1 MTEYQK
7 KRDQIEAALQQMRA
21 ATRAKTHARWRR
33 RAVALT
39 IALRKQEQEQ
49 EQEQG
54 R

>member
-1 MTEYQK
+1 MTEHQK

-21 ATRAKTHARWRR
+21 ATSTKTYARLSR

-49 EQEQG
+49 EQG